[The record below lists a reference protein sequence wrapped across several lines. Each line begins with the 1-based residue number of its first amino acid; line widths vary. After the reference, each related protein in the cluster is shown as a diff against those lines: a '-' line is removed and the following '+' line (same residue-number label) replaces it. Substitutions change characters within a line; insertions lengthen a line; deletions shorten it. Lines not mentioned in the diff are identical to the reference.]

1 MNGMHTIALPV
12 TRLTGRTEFVQRERR
27 ARAMDKQ
34 GDGTVRRLARLWVAA
49 LALPLFVAPAAAEES
64 PFLPPKERQDNLESR
79 LQQKIDRAVAGLE
92 ERLAKAMIDALD
104 GKARDGALPKALEDA
119 LARRGVGM
127 PPGGLSNGSLSNGGL
142 PGGRQPAGNAPRLP
156 PLPNLS
162 AAELV
167 PSGAT
172 FIGCLDGRAFFQDRA
187 GAPFLIDPRAFPPTA
202 GGPATCAR

>member
-1 MNGMHTIALPV
+1 MRGMHTIALPV
-12 TRLTGRTEFVQRERR
+12 ARITGGAEFVQRERQ
-27 ARAMDKQ
+27 ARAM
-34 GDGTVRRLARLWVAA
+34 GDRVGATVRWLARLSVAA
-49 LALPLFVAPAAAEES
+49 MALPLVVLPAAAEES

-92 ERLAKAMIDALD
+92 ERLAKAMVDALD

-119 LARRGVGM
+119 LARRGAGV
-127 PPGGLSNGSLSNGGL
+127 PPGGLSNGGGL
-142 PGGRQPAGNAPRLP
+142 PGGVGRQPAGNAPRLP

-187 GAPFLIDPRAFPPTA
+187 GTPFLIDPRAFPPTA